1 MNVSSIRHHYCFKKR
16 NIFINSKKNKLK
28 SLSLPE
34 NLKKREYISKL
45 NIGNDKDNLDT
56 ISDMIICS
64 KFFKLDDNI
73 SSNEDKDKDK
83 EKNKKT
89 RVNVFKKS
97 KDGQGIYKKYVI
109 NN

>member
-1 MNVSSIRHHYCFKKR
+1 
-16 NIFINSKKNKLK
+16 
-28 SLSLPE
+28 
-34 NLKKREYISKL
+34 
-45 NIGNDKDNLDT
+45 
-56 ISDMIICS
+56 MIICS

-73 SSNEDKDKDK
+73 SSNEDKDK

-97 KDGQGIYKKYVI
+97 NDGQGIYKKYVI